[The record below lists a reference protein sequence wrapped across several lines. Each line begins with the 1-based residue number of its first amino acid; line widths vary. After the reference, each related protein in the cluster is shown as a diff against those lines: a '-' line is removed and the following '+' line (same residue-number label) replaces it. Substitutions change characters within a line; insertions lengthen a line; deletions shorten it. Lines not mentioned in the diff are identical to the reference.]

1 MKKFR
6 FSMQAVYDVKSAKE
20 RQIKGEYAALK
31 KTENDLLDA
40 KSRVSTGI
48 EEQRRTLETKTA
60 GGISVAEYQNCQDY
74 IKSLYLNLKKIEDDI
89 ASAHRAI
96 EKKRAELTDI
106 YKDKKTLEKMC
117 DEQRAAFM
125 KEEKAK
131 EAKSIED
138 MLTAKM
144 GSAGKTQESA

>member
-1 MKKFR
+1 MKKFK

-31 KTENDLLDA
+31 KAENDLLDA
-40 KSRVSTGI
+40 KNRIRAGI
-48 EEQRRTLETKTA
+48 EEQRRKLEAKTA

-74 IKSLYLNLKKIEDDI
+74 IKSLYTNLKKIEDDI
-89 ASAHRAI
+89 ASTRRAI

-117 DEQRAAFM
+117 DEQRTAFM
-125 KEEKAK
+125 KEENAK
-131 EAKSIED
+131 EAKGIED

-144 GSAGKTQESA
+144 GSAGQTQESA